1 VFTAALRDL
10 PSVNIAWQLDVGN
23 QDVRDLPSA
32 LYERLLTVRGV
43 DYFEAFFA
51 KSFDH
56 ELADQGVVLDD

>member
-1 VFTAALRDL
+1 M
-10 PSVNIAWQLDVGN
+10 SVIKT
-23 QDVRDLPSA
+23 SA
-32 LYERLLTVRGV
+32 TFRPAPYERLLTVRGV